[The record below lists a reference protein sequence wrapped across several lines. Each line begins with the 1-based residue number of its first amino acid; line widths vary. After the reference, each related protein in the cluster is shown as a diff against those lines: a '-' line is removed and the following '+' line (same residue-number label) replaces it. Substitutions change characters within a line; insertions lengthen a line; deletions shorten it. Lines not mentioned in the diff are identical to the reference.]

1 MSAIPQP
8 TTKPVV
14 SVKVHTV
21 SALRADTQKV
31 EGYTKADFRV
41 SADIIR
47 QHQPPPCLLQLI
59 QSLAM
64 PIFGHW

>member
-1 MSAIPQP
+1 M
-8 TTKPVV
+8 

-64 PIFGHW
+64 PIFGH